1 MLPLAVLEEVVK
13 LVTAGVVRDMIADS
27 SSARNAS
34 KQHEHDRARVQQVE
48 LIYIGQ
54 DPRGPV
60 PVKLSLDG
68 KMHHSTVHLTDSKT
82 SIILDI

>member
-1 MLPLAVLEEVVK
+1 MLPLAILEEVVK
-13 LVTAGVVRDMIADS
+13 LITAGVVRDMIAGS

-68 KMHHSTVHLTDSKT
+68 KMHHSAVHLTDSKT
-82 SIILDI
+82 SIILDL

>member
-13 LVTAGVVRDMIADS
+13 LVTVGVARDMIADS

-34 KQHEHDRARVQQVE
+34 KQHEHDRARIQQVE

-54 DPRGPV
+54 DPRGPDRW
-60 PVKLSLDG
+60 SG
-68 KMHHSTVHLTDSKT
+68 R
-82 SIILDI
+82 